1 LIRRGV
7 LTLSGSL
14 DYYGGKGNGAGLWD
28 L

>member
-7 LTLSGSL
+7 LTLSDSL
-14 DYYGGKGNGAGLWD
+14 DYDGGKGNGAGLWD